1 MSTAM
6 PRILVFAALA
16 ALAALAGCGQK
27 GPLTLPPPQTTSQ
40 SKAPAERP
48 AERPATR
55 PFPDVPATNESK

>member
-6 PRILVFAALA
+6 PRILVFA

-27 GPLTLPPPQTTSQ
+27 GPLTLPPTQPTSQ
-40 SKAPAERP
+40 SKPPAERP

-55 PFPDVPATNESK
+55 PFPDVPATNESQ